1 MQNEKLEQIIL
12 TEVEN
17 VVGMVPENKTDNLI
31 QFLEDNKKSM
41 ADLLYIVDSLEKKLK
56 IPVGKSIAKRS
67 YSVMTVQEL
76 AIALPCIYTGCVI
89 FTYFYNSI

>member
-41 ADLLYIVDSLEKKLK
+41 ADLLYIIDSLEKKLK

-76 AIALPCIYTGCVI
+76 AIALLKDYGERQVV
-89 FTYFYNSI
+89 

>member
-31 QFLEDNKKSM
+31 QFLEDKKKVWQIY
-41 ADLLYIVDSLEKKLK
+41 YIL
-56 IPVGKSIAKRS
+56 
-67 YSVMTVQEL
+67 
-76 AIALPCIYTGCVI
+76 
-89 FTYFYNSI
+89 

>member
-56 IPVGKSIAKRS
+56 IPVGKKNI
-67 YSVMTVQEL
+67 
-76 AIALPCIYTGCVI
+76 
-89 FTYFYNSI
+89 